1 MSKQPTEYLRHI
13 YDECQYILSVI
24 RPETTKDDFLGNETL
39 KRAVV
44 RSLEIIGEATKK
56 ISIDFKLKWDTISWK
71 DMAGMRDRLIHN
83 YMGINYSIIWDVIK
97 NKMPELTKQIH
108 EVIEN
113 EDSTTGDT
121 AYN

>member
-39 KRAVV
+39 KRAIV

-56 ISIDFKLKWDTISWK
+56 ISIDFKLKWDTIRWK
-71 DMAGMRDRLIHN
+71 DMACMRDRLIHN
-83 YMGINYSIIWDVIK
+83 YMGINYSIVWDVIK
-97 NKMPELTKQIH
+97 NKIPELTRQIH

-113 EDSTTGDT
+113 EDSTIG
-121 AYN
+121 NN

>member
-56 ISIDFKLKWDTISWK
+56 ISIDFKLKWNTISWK

-83 YMGINYSIIWDVIK
+83 YMGINYSIVWDVIK
-97 NKMPELTKQIH
+97 NKMPELTRQIH

-113 EDSTTGDT
+113 EDSTTGNT
-121 AYN
+121 AYK